1 MYELASEGEVIKM
14 ADTKPV
20 HDKTRNFN
28 FGSGRHEQLKMEL
41 AHVYNALAEKGYD
54 PVDQIVGYIVTEDPT
69 YITTN
74 RNARS
79 MIMRIDKYELLKVL
93 VEDFLE
99 IDGD

>member
-1 MYELASEGEVIKM
+1 M
-14 ADTKPV
+14 AGTV
-20 HDKTRNFN
+20 AHDKTRNFN
-28 FGSGRHEQLKMEL
+28 FGSGRYEKLKKDL

-79 MIMRIDKYELLKVL
+79 ILMRIDKYELLKVL

-99 IDGD
+99 IDRD